1 MECFSSSSS
10 TGSSQNQPSISSQGQ
25 EAGSFQNQPP
35 KRSRKR
41 GIAAL
46 LADVTN
52 QPESCNQRLCKEES
66 ISKVSA
72 AIVPD
77 FQPRGDAEKGGMVR
91 AKVLKR
97 PASQSDD
104 TCALYSIY
112 TKDRELFDKGQE
124 YISNFVSKNVSWE
137 VQKALAIQIM
147 TSAMTEL
154 GKGIVDAAKFAA
166 TTTGFSQEVVRRW
179 AYAYFT
185 ALDQYPGSLNDL
197 DLDFIQTELSS
208 ERGKSCGNP
217 DAILHDED
225 FQLSARK
232 YIRSNAY
239 RKGAPNLTIEM
250 FCKWVSDSFSVEISC
265 ETARRWLHYL
275 GFEMSN
281 HQKGVFFD
289 GHDRDDVVT
298 YRKDLLEQL
307 AKFDETT
314 ITPSTPSPSVIDEEN
329 KYIRI
334 YHDESTFYAN
344 TDQTRFWNDG
354 ESQVLRQKSLGSSI
368 TVSDFIVEGYG

>member
-72 AIVPD
+72 AILPD

-97 PASQSDD
+97 QASQSDD
-104 TCALYSIY
+104 TRTLYSIY

-166 TTTGFSQEVVRRW
+166 TTTGFSQEVGVS
-179 AYAYFT
+179 
-185 ALDQYPGSLNDL
+185 G
-197 DLDFIQTELSS
+197 
-208 ERGKSCGNP
+208 G
-217 DAILHDED
+217 
-225 FQLSARK
+225 
-232 YIRSNAY
+232 
-239 RKGAPNLTIEM
+239 GAPT
-250 FCKWVSDSFSVEISC
+250 
-265 ETARRWLHYL
+265 
-275 GFEMSN
+275 
-281 HQKGVFFD
+281 
-289 GHDRDDVVT
+289 
-298 YRKDLLEQL
+298 LLR
-307 AKFDETT
+307 T
-314 ITPSTPSPSVIDEEN
+314 S
-329 KYIRI
+329 
-334 YHDESTFYAN
+334 
-344 TDQTRFWNDG
+344 
-354 ESQVLRQKSLGSSI
+354 
-368 TVSDFIVEGYG
+368 